1 MLPINADVMWAVAPS
16 LTGER
21 GQNQSRI
28 ITAVGAV
35 LQETLE
41 RYDISTRFRI
51 AHFVSQTCHES
62 ASFSTTEEFAT
73 GDQYEGRADLG
84 NTQRGDGRRYKGR
97 GLLQLTGR
105 FNYRKY
111 GQALGIDLEGD
122 PFRAA
127 DPVLSLQIA
136 CEYWKSRD
144 INADCDRNEVV
155 PVTRKINGGTNGL
168 AQRREFLAKALAA
181 LSRIEA
187 LGLDALVHDSR
198 PVVRRGSRGDAVA
211 KLQTLLRQAGIDLL
225 VDGDFGPA
233 TELAVT
239 VFQRDRNLV
248 TDGVVGP
255 MTWDALEHVT
265 PLPPAEVPA
274 VAPPAVQSTRFWPVG
289 FGNVITSPFG
299 PRDGGFHTGVDFGWP
314 GGASNKPVY
323 AVQSGTVIHSGSA
336 QGYGGPDPAG
346 WLVIDSSTEE
356 GGGCV
361 EYGHIVREVEPGAH
375 VTAGQR
381 IAHINPSSNSNGGV
395 APHLHLA
402 VMPREYNPGA
412 KMDPLPW
419 LGNAPSPETVAAPVL
434 VSAVN
439 GAHA

>member
-1 MLPINADVMWAVAPS
+1 MLPINADLLWAVAPS
-16 LTGER
+16 LPGER

-41 RYDISTRFRI
+41 RYDISTRLRI

-62 ASFSTTEEFAT
+62 ASFSTTEEFAS
-73 GDQYEGRADLG
+73 GSQYEGRGDLG
-84 NTQRGDGRRYKGR
+84 NTQPGDGRRYKGR
-97 GLLQLTGR
+97 GLLQLTGHS
-105 FNYRKY
+105 NYRKY
-111 GQALGIDLEGD
+111 GQILGIDLEGD
-122 PFRAA
+122 PVRAA

-144 INADCDRNEVV
+144 INPDCDRNDIIT
-155 PVTRKINGGTNGL
+155 VTKKINGGLNGL
-168 AQRREFLAKALAA
+168 AQRREFLAKALDA

-187 LGLDALVHDSR
+187 MGPGALEHDSR
-198 PVVRRGSRGDAVA
+198 PLLRRGSRGDAVA

-233 TELAVT
+233 TEVAVT
-239 VFQRDRNLV
+239 VFQRDHALV
-248 TDGVVGP
+248 ADGVVGP
-255 MTWDALEHVT
+255 MTWDALEHATPVPAAVT
-265 PLPPAEVPA
+265 PSVLAA
-274 VAPPAVQSTRFWPVG
+274 VSTRFFPVG
-289 FGNVITSPFG
+289 SGYVITSPFG

-314 GGASNKPVY
+314 GGSSNKPVY
-323 AVQSGTVIHSGSA
+323 AVQSGTVIHSGAA

-346 WLVIDSSTEE
+346 WLVIDSSTSE

-402 VMPREYNPGA
+402 VMPREYNPST

-419 LGNAPSPETVAAPVL
+419 LGDAQSPEAVAAPVL
-434 VSAVN
+434 VSTVN
-439 GAHA
+439 GAVQ